1 MCKLHSHY
9 MYNFQDI
16 NPNTYFLKNILL
28 SDCKKCII
36 NQRDRSKI
44 SNQNDKARNIN
55 LKSHLINERYQTLV
69 LIILWVW
76 TKRFQILF
84 FYCLVSDSSPNFNI
98 YDFSEKRVFCLTKN
112 SISKFKIKN
121 NLFPKISFKV
131 ELSEIWV
138 KVVE

>member
-55 LKSHLINERYQTLV
+55 LKSHLINERYQALV
-69 LIILWVW
+69 LIIL
-76 TKRFQILF
+76 
-84 FYCLVSDSSPNFNI
+84 
-98 YDFSEKRVFCLTKN
+98 
-112 SISKFKIKN
+112 
-121 NLFPKISFKV
+121 
-131 ELSEIWV
+131 
-138 KVVE
+138 